1 MANLTNLK
9 SQDYMAITRA
19 LDGNRNNR
27 IDKTEANI
35 SWNAQSQIGNAN
47 GVAGTRE
54 LATSLEKGDV
64 FITSLSPET
73 ADKIANYFSKHSEN
87 FDRPV
92 AEWVSD
98 AWLSKEDFQA
108 SPEVLRA
115 VDINGD
121 NRISRK
127 EFAEALVSGSLTIG
141 TARQTSQ
148 NPFTNPA
155 PSNPF
160 NSSPNHDPFKP
171 QPNTD
176 PFKPRPTQP
185 SNPFND
191 PFSGPSERD
200 SGAYMKLEMVRSM
213 SSDYE
218 KGQILSKLVGQT
230 DMSTREQLMLIET
243 IGKSISSDYTQT
255 ELLKGLAKNGSLR
268 DDSVI
273 KLAKATRDMS
283 SEFNKGQVLGTLI
296 QNQRLSPQAQQSV
309 MISIGTISSEYTQV
323 ESFKSLLKNQRV
335 DQPEKEFLMRQVSQ
349 NFSSDYN
356 KRQVY
361 DALMK

>member
-1 MANLTNLK
+1 MPNLTNLQ
-9 SQDYMAITRA
+9 SQDYMALTRA
-19 LDGNRNNR
+19 LDNNRNNR

-35 SWNAQSQIGNAN
+35 SWNAHAQMGNAN
-47 GVAGTRE
+47 GIAGTRE
-54 LATSLEKGDV
+54 MATSLEKGDV
-64 FITSLSPET
+64 FISRLSPET
-73 ADKIANYFSKHSEN
+73 ADKIADYFSKRNEN

-98 AWLSKEDFQA
+98 AWISKEDFAA

-127 EFAEALVSGSLTIG
+127 EFAEALVSGSLTLG
-141 TARQTSQ
+141 QASQTSH
-148 NPFTNPA
+148 NPFKEPA

-160 NSSPNHDPFKP
+160 NSPSNDPFKP
-171 QPNTD
+171 QPTQ
-176 PFKPRPTQP
+176 PRPVQP

-191 PFSGPSERD
+191 PFSAPPAERD

-218 KGQILSKLVGQT
+218 KGQILGKMVGQT
-230 DMSTREQLMLIET
+230 DMSTREQLMLVET
-243 IGKSISSDYTQT
+243 ISKSISSDYTQT
-255 ELLKGLAKNGSLR
+255 ELLKSLAKNPSLR
-268 DDSVI
+268 DESAI
-273 KLAKATRDMS
+273 KLAKSVREMS
-283 SEFNKGQVLGTLI
+283 SDFNKGQILGNLI
-296 QNQRLSPQAQQSV
+296 QTQRLSPQAQQSV
-309 MISIGTISSEYTQV
+309 MISIGTIGSEYTQV
-323 ESFKSLLKNQRV
+323 ESFKSLIRSQRL
-335 DQPEKEFLMRQVSQ
+335 DMPEKEFLMHQVGQ